1 MKYILLLLPLFL
13 TGCSALGLMGSII
26 PDGGTDVNANAQIG
40 AENTQQ
46 VVGMQNSS
54 EINAESVVQNT
65 IQDIPPWVMILLI
78 LGWLLPSPQEIFSG
92 MLYAID
98 RILGRTK

>member
-13 TGCSALGLMGSII
+13 TGCSALGLMGSVI

>member
-13 TGCSALGLMGSII
+13 TGCSALGLMGSLI

-92 MLYAID
+92 LLYAID

>member
-92 MLYAID
+92 LLYAID